1 MAHSLV
7 LSLDVCP
14 RLGISPLRTNI
25 WLSFSQADL
34 GPRSAQ
40 ELFFS
45 GFLKS
50 LKRIFSEICA
60 DSERYR
66 NLLAGIF
73 QILTFCGNIV
83 FPLSPV
89 SLSKTAWTLASEGI
103 LGLMLEPACTLFSQT
118 WKKAYFLPSERDREI
133 LSPVFCTAAPK
144 CVCIRRLAGA
154 RHVSPAVL

>member
-1 MAHSLV
+1 M
-7 LSLDVCP
+7 
-14 RLGISPLRTNI
+14 
-25 WLSFSQADL
+25 
-34 GPRSAQ
+34 
-40 ELFFS
+40 S

-103 LGLMLEPACTLFSQT
+103 LSLMLEPACAWYVICAERISQLYSHVVGANYSLFIFVPLQGF
-118 WKKAYFLPSERDREI
+118 YIYILVFVL
-133 LSPVFCTAAPK
+133 LSPLSV
-144 CVCIRRLAGA
+144 
-154 RHVSPAVL
+154 